1 MPARGVAACSNG
13 PRRANK
19 PAKLKGALYSSVVL
33 AWEHNGM
40 YNSFWLA
47 GLLLKLTEGKLVD
60 SSGIVHENQ
69 LFQHAMAIPSRI
81 YPYSSD
87 QGNQSRL
94 GPTAT

>member
-19 PAKLKGALYSSVVL
+19 SAKGALYSSVVL

-47 GLLLKLTEGKLVD
+47 GLLLKLTEGKLFD

-69 LFQHAMAIPSRI
+69 LFPACYGHTIQNIS
-81 YPYSSD
+81 
-87 QGNQSRL
+87 L
-94 GPTAT
+94 LV